1 MLAAAKIQKLKNLEK
16 QEDIIQKQKIL
27 LQKEIQ
33 EDLEFQKKI
42 EENNSILNLKTL
54 LKKNYKIIHNK
65 NLPNNYNIVLY
76 QLKRDYQKKLQHWHH
91 NNQIGKTNNKIQ
103 NELGNEVNNIESFE
117 KSNLTKENNKINICD
132 FIKNIESVDKNTL
145 SMLNNKQI
153 KNNNGSP
160 LSSNLGDINYYKEK
174 IYYDFLPMFSTMIGI
189 IENQE
194 KEINKLKMKI
204 EKKL

>member
-1 MLAAAKIQKLKNLEK
+1 MLTPKIQKLKNLEK

-33 EDLEFQKKI
+33 EDREFQKKI

-54 LKKNYKIIHNK
+54 LKKNYKIIQNK
-65 NLPNNYNIVLY
+65 NLPNNYSIVLY
-76 QLKRDYQKKLQHWHH
+76 QLKRDYQKKLQCWHH

-153 KNNNGSP
+153 KNNFGLP

-174 IYYDFLPMFSTMIGI
+174 IYYDFLPMFATMIGI

-204 EKKL
+204 EK

>member
-1 MLAAAKIQKLKNLEK
+1 MLTPKIQKLKNLEK

-33 EDLEFQKKI
+33 EDREFQKKI

-54 LKKNYKIIHNK
+54 LKKNYKIIQNK
-65 NLPNNYNIVLY
+65 NLPNNYSIVLY

-132 FIKNIESVDKNTL
+132 FIKNIESVDKDTL

-204 EKKL
+204 EK

>member
-1 MLAAAKIQKLKNLEK
+1 MNNTIQNINNEK
-16 QEDIIQKQKIL
+16 SV
-27 LQKEIQ
+27 
-33 EDLEFQKKI
+33 F
-42 EENNSILNLKTL
+42 ILNYFHTIFL
-54 LKKNYKIIHNK
+54 III
-65 NLPNNYNIVLY
+65 LI
-76 QLKRDYQKKLQHWHH
+76 
-91 NNQIGKTNNKIQ
+91 
-103 NELGNEVNNIESFE
+103 SFYF
-117 KSNLTKENNKINICD
+117 N
-132 FIKNIESVDKNTL
+132 FIKNIESVDKDTL

-153 KNNNGSP
+153 KKNNGSP

>member
-1 MLAAAKIQKLKNLEK
+1 M
-16 QEDIIQKQKIL
+16 
-27 LQKEIQ
+27 
-33 EDLEFQKKI
+33 
-42 EENNSILNLKTL
+42 T
-54 LKKNYKIIHNK
+54 
-65 NLPNNYNIVLY
+65 
-76 QLKRDYQKKLQHWHH
+76 
-91 NNQIGKTNNKIQ
+91 
-103 NELGNEVNNIESFE
+103 FE